1 MIGTEGAGGGL
12 DVLSCEYGGY
22 VIGDKPVLRH
32 LVGTQPKSHAVV
44 GTEQLCLSHAA
55 DTFQPRL
62 DIDFHVIVQEGLV
75 EAVIGR
81 IERESHQ
88 FGILLLF
95 SGDTGLGGF
104 RRKLAQR
111 AVHAVLHVYRRHV
124 RVGSLLEIDV
134 DGSIARI
141 RCRGSHIG
149 HVFHAVDG
157 FFQRGYH
164 CLLHSFSVCSRISCE
179 YVDGR
184 RCDVG
189 VLFHRQGKHGNHA
202 QQYNHHRDNA
212 RKHRAVYKKSQVHFV
227 SFLGVM
233 LMPSLTSPT
242 PSATMVSPTERPSF
256 TINRLPSFRR
266 STVR

>member
-1 MIGTEGAGGGL
+1 MIGTEGAGGSL
-12 DVLSCEYGGY
+12 DVLPCEYGGY

-32 LVGTQPKSHAVV
+32 LVGFQPKSHAVV
-44 GTEQLCLSHAA
+44 GTEQLRLSHAA

-62 DIDFHVIVQEGLV
+62 DIDFHVIVQECLV

-88 FGILLLF
+88 FGVLLF
-95 SGDTGLGGF
+95 FGGDTGFGGF
-104 RRKLAQR
+104 CRKLAQC
-111 AVHAVLHVYRRHV
+111 AVHAVLYVYRCHV
-124 RVGSLLEIDV
+124 RVGSLFEIDV
-134 DGSIARI
+134 DGSISRI

-149 HVFHAVDG
+149 HVLHSVDG

-164 CLLHSFSVCSRISCE
+164 CLLHGFGVCTRIGCK

-189 VLFHRQGKHGNHA
+189 VLFHRQGKHGNHT
-202 QQYNHHRDNA
+202 QQYDYHRDNA
-212 RKHRAVYKKSQVHFV
+212 RKHRAVYKKSQVHFA

-233 LMPSLTSPT
+233 LIPSFTSPT
-242 PSATMVSPTERPSF
+242 PSAIMVSPTESPSL

>member
-44 GTEQLCLSHAA
+44 GTEHL
-55 DTFQPRL
+55 FQPRR

-141 RCRGSHIG
+141 RCH
-149 HVFHAVDG
+149 
-157 FFQRGYH
+157 
-164 CLLHSFSVCSRISCE
+164 
-179 YVDGR
+179 GR